1 MKTVLIT
8 GGTGLIG
15 QALTKALLRKRY
27 NVIILSRSMPAKKQ
41 SDVQYA
47 QWDIAAQTID
57 SSALQRADAIVHL
70 AGANVAE
77 GRWTEARKKEIRDSR
92 VQSGALLLKT
102 LRSISNRVKVVV
114 SASGV
119 GWYGEDPQL
128 PNPVPFVEEDKPSN
142 DFLGRTCVQWE
153 QSLQPVTELGKRLV
167 IFRTGIVLS
176 NGGGAYA
183 EFKKPLRFG
192 VAPVLGSGRQMVSWI
207 HIDDVVNLY
216 LAALEGEAWS
226 GVYNAVAP
234 HPVSSSELIK
244 TMAQQRGGFHI
255 TAPIPEAAL
264 KLMLGEMSVEILKS
278 TTASSKKVEASGYTF
293 SAPHIGAAIN
303 NLQKTTS

>member
-1 MKTVLIT
+1 M
-8 GGTGLIG
+8 IG

>member
-1 MKTVLIT
+1 M
-8 GGTGLIG
+8 IG

-27 NVIILSRSMPAKKQ
+27 NVIILSRSMPAIKQ

-119 GWYGEDPQL
+119 GWYGEDPQV

-234 HPVSSSELIK
+234 HPVSSRELIK

-255 TAPIPEAAL
+255 TVPVPEAAL